1 MKQTLTRVAIA
12 IAIVG
17 GMWALVTFIPNETS
31 VMNERSDN
39 VITKEVE
46 VTPEVEDV
54 DVLDAAKAELE
65 RINLELDAEE
75 TRILEDQAAAR
86 AEYEAKSAEYEARL
100 ERIRETRTSFR

>member
-31 VMNERSDN
+31 VMNERGDN

-46 VTPEVEDV
+46 VTPDWASDEDAV
-54 DVLDAAKAELE
+54 KAAQDVIRKKELQAELE
-65 RINLELDAEE
+65 VLTSEVAE
-75 TRILEDQAAAR
+75 R
-86 AEYEAKSAEYEARL
+86 EARITEIEKEL
-100 ERIRETRTSFR
+100 GTY